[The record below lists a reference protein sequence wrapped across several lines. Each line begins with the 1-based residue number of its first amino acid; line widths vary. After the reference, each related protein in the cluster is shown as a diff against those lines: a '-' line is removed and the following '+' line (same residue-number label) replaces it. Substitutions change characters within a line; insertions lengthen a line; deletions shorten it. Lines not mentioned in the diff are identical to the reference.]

1 MRIHAFPIVREYKK
15 KKKKKSININPKEK
29 Q

>member
-15 KKKKKSININPKEK
+15 KKKKKSVNLNPKEK